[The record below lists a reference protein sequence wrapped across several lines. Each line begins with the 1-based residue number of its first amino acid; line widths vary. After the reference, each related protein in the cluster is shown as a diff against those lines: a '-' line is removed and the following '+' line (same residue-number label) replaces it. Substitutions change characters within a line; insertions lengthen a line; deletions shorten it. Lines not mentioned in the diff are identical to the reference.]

1 MESYIFLIIG
11 LIAGAAIGW
20 LVASRRSGTL
30 AAGSDQGLV
39 SAEALVAAQAEVQ
52 TLRIQLASTEA
63 TANGLNAQLAQSA
76 AEKRERDERDRE
88 ENKLLQALAPV
99 KVHLEQMQLTV
110 ATLEKER
117 TEQFG
122 SIQQQLKSAIE
133 SDEQLRKQTQAL
145 SQALTSN
152 NVRGVWGEAQLRKL
166 VELAGLIKHADFD
179 EQATIST
186 NAGAGRADMVIN
198 LPGGKSLAIDSKVP
212 FSAYQEASAISELA
226 TGEEAARRTRL
237 IGDHVKA
244 VKAHI
249 DALGTKSYWSGL
261 DSSPDFVIAFI
272 PSESLLSAALDAD
285 PALLEYAFKKNV
297 ALASPV
303 SLFSVLKTINFIW
316 RQNADESSVRNMI
329 KLGKELYERVGKVA
343 EHADKL
349 GRSIT
354 TTVKDYNQFVSSL
367 EGRMLVT
374 ARKLNDLDENAL
386 GTEEIQAPKELEV
399 APVQLTASELTSTPE
414 IEK

>member
-1 MESYIFLIIG
+1 MESFIFLGIG
-11 LIAGAAIGW
+11 LVVGALIGW
-20 LVASRRSGTL
+20 LVAARKSGSAAVTDESQELRVKL
-30 AAGSDQGLV
+30 A
-39 SAEALVAAQAEVQ
+39 SAEATIA
-52 TLRIQLASTEA
+52 
-63 TANGLNAQLAQSA
+63 GLNGQLAQNA
-76 AEKRERDERDRE
+76 AEKRDRDERDRE

-226 TGEEAARRTRL
+226 TGEEAARRARL
-237 IGDHVKA
+237 IAEHVKA

-249 DALGTKSYWSGL
+249 DALGTKAYWSGL
-261 DSSPDFVIAFI
+261 DASPDFVIAFI

-354 TTVKDYNQFVSSL
+354 STVKDYNQFVSSL

-386 GTEEIQAPKELEV
+386 GTEEIAAPKELEI
-399 APVQLTASELTSTPE
+399 APVQLTASELAVAPE

>member
-1 MESYIFLIIG
+1 MESFIFLGIG
-11 LIAGAAIGW
+11 LAVGAIIGW
-20 LVASRRSGTL
+20 LVAGRKPVVDAGPDQANDLRVHL
-30 AAGSDQGLV
+30 AA
-39 SAEALVAAQAEVQ
+39 AEATIV
-52 TLRIQLASTEA
+52 
-63 TANGLNAQLAQSA
+63 GLNGQLAQSV

-110 ATLEKER
+110 ASLEKER

-186 NAGAGRADMVIN
+186 NAGSGRADMVIN

-237 IGDHVKA
+237 ISEHVKA

-261 DSSPDFVIAFI
+261 EASPDFVIAFI

-354 TTVKDYNQFVSSL
+354 STVKDYNQFVSSL

-386 GTEEIQAPKELEV
+386 GTEQIPAPKELEV
-399 APVQLTASELTSTPE
+399 APVQLTASELTEASE

>member
-1 MESYIFLIIG
+1 MESFIFLGIG
-11 LIAGAAIGW
+11 LVVGALIGW
-20 LVASRRSGTL
+20 LVAARKSGPAAVTDDAQDLRVKL
-30 AAGSDQGLV
+30 A
-39 SAEALVAAQAEVQ
+39 SAEATIA
-52 TLRIQLASTEA
+52 
-63 TANGLNAQLAQSA
+63 GLNGQLAQNA
-76 AEKRERDERDRE
+76 AEKRDRDERDRE

-226 TGEEAARRTRL
+226 TGEEAARRARL
-237 IGDHVKA
+237 IAEHVKA

-249 DALGTKSYWSGL
+249 DALGTKAYWSGL
-261 DSSPDFVIAFI
+261 DASPDFVIAFI
-272 PSESLLSAALDAD
+272 PSESLLSA
-285 PALLEYAFKKNV
+285 
-297 ALASPV
+297 
-303 SLFSVLKTINFIW
+303 
-316 RQNADESSVRNMI
+316 R
-329 KLGKELYERVGKVA
+329 
-343 EHADKL
+343 
-349 GRSIT
+349 
-354 TTVKDYNQFVSSL
+354 
-367 EGRMLVT
+367 
-374 ARKLNDLDENAL
+374 
-386 GTEEIQAPKELEV
+386 
-399 APVQLTASELTSTPE
+399 
-414 IEK
+414 

>member
-1 MESYIFLIIG
+1 MESFIFLGIG
-11 LIAGAAIGW
+11 LLVGALIGW
-20 LVASRRSGTL
+20 LIASRKAGATTATDDTQDLRIKL
-30 AAGSDQGLV
+30 A
-39 SAEALVAAQAEVQ
+39 SAEA
-52 TLRIQLASTEA
+52 TIS
-63 TANGLNAQLAQSA
+63 GLNGQLAQNA
-76 AEKRERDERDRE
+76 AEKRDRDERDRE

-226 TGEEAARRTRL
+226 TGEEAARRARL
-237 IGDHVKA
+237 IAEHVKA

-249 DALGTKSYWSGL
+249 DALGTKAYWSGL
-261 DSSPDFVIAFI
+261 DASPDFVIAFI

-354 TTVKDYNQFVSSL
+354 STVKDYNQFVSSL

-386 GTEEIQAPKELEV
+386 GTEQISAPKELEV
-399 APVQLTASELTSTPE
+399 APVQLTASELAQNPE